1 MGSKCILQ
9 CAIYREL
16 KLGSAGDNVR
26 TKEKRR
32 QEVRH
37 DPEWPPG
44 IRTGEY
50 MQGGRV
56 LKADAVHG
64 AVAAMSLVC
73 EY

>member
-50 MQGGRV
+50 MQRGEGFEGGCRTRSGGRNESSV
-56 LKADAVHG
+56 
-64 AVAAMSLVC
+64 
-73 EY
+73 